1 MNDYEKLLAAKA
13 LEDHGVSPRA
23 VDVWLDGDRLLRDK
37 ILNECVATCMEAFNP
52 REDRR
57 LPLFFLG
64 GSTGTGKTVAATV
77 GLGEAVAEG
86 YRRQRAGT
94 LDMRSAR
101 SHIRREEPVT
111 PERVRKVLGLDW
123 ETYLANEKIQ
133 PGVCSAQVR
142 AAYAAESP
150 WDFETCPVSFAF
162 WEATERA
169 RRQHFGREAE
179 AELEHARTC
188 DILIL
193 DDMGAETVTDKGPWL
208 SIVDE
213 LINAR
218 YAGSLVTVLTTNRG
232 IADFCQRYRARVVD
246 RFRECGRVRE
256 LAGASRRQQSSEA
269 GR

>member
-1 MNDYEKLLAAKA
+1 MNSYEKLLAAKA

-23 VDVWLDGDRLLRDK
+23 LDTWLDRDRLIVDK
-37 ILNECVATCMEAFNP
+37 VLQECMATCMEVFNP
-52 REDRR
+52 REDRQ
-57 LPLFFLG
+57 LPLMFIG
-64 GSTGTGKTVAATV
+64 GNTGTGKTVAAAV

-86 YRRQRAGT
+86 FRRQRQGT
-94 LDMRSAR
+94 LDMRQAR
-101 SHIRREEPVT
+101 SHLQREEPIT
-111 PERVRKVLGLDW
+111 PERVRRVLGLDW
-123 ETYLANEKIQ
+123 ETYQANERIQ
-133 PGVCSAQVR
+133 PGVCAAQVR
-142 AAYAAESP
+142 AAYVSEGT

-169 RRQHFGREAE
+169 RRQHFGKQAE

-188 DILIL
+188 DILIM
-193 DDMGAETVTDKGPWL
+193 DDMGAELVTDRSPWL

-213 LINAR
+213 LVNAR
-218 YAGSLVTVLTTNRG
+218 YAASLVTVLTTNRG

-256 LAGASRRQQSSEA
+256 LAGHSRRQSGG